1 MEAHGTHNGAKSVV
15 HLLGTDKF
23 PRIRVGVGKPKEEQ
37 ELVDHVIGKI
47 SEDEREKIDEG
58 IRKAVE
64 AVNEIMKTD
73 IDIAMNKYN
82 GNC

>member
-1 MEAHGTHNGAKSVV
+1 M
-15 HLLGTDKF
+15 LGTDKF
-23 PRIRVGVGKPKEEQ
+23 PRIRVGVGKPNEEQ

-47 SEDEREKIDEG
+47 PEDERKKIDEG

>member
-1 MEAHGTHNGAKSVV
+1 MVQNLLY
-15 HLLGTDKF
+15 LLGTDKF
-23 PRIRVGVGKPKEEQ
+23 PRIRVGVGKPNEEQ

-47 SEDEREKIDEG
+47 PEDERKKIDEG

>member
-1 MEAHGTHNGAKSVV
+1 M
-15 HLLGTDKF
+15 LGTDKF